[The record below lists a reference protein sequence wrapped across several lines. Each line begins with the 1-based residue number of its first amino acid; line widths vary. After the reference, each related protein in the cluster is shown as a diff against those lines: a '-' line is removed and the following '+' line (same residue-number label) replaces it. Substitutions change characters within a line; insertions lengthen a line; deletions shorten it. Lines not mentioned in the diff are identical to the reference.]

1 MSIRALI
8 VDDEPLAR
16 KRLKRL
22 LTAEPDVEV
31 IGECSNGREAIETI
45 EAASPDLVFLD
56 IQMPEID
63 GFAVIQAIPRERLP
77 IIVFVTAYDQ
87 HALKAFEVHA
97 LDYLLKPFKQERF
110 QTTLEHARSRLAKGD
125 SSEAKT
131 GLDALIEK
139 VRAEQSYIDRFMIR
153 SSDRIILVK
162 APDVDWIE
170 SAANYV
176 LLHVGDKTHIVR
188 ETMRSLESK
197 LCPKTFQRISR
208 SAIVNLERIKEL
220 QPMGKGEYVVFLT
233 TGQQLTMSRGIRE
246 LHQALGSS

>member
-1 MSIRALI
+1 
-8 VDDEPLAR
+8 
-16 KRLKRL
+16 
-22 LTAEPDVEV
+22 
-31 IGECSNGREAIETI
+31 
-45 EAASPDLVFLD
+45 
-56 IQMPEID
+56 
-63 GFAVIQAIPRERLP
+63 VIQAIPKERLP
-77 IIVFVTAYDQ
+77 IIIFVSAYDQ

-97 LDYLLKPFKQERF
+97 IDYLLKPFKQERF
-110 QTTLEHARSRLAKGD
+110 QTAMEHARAQLAKGD
-125 SSEAKT
+125 SSETKT
-131 GLDALIEK
+131 GLTALIEK
-139 VRAEQSYIDRFMIR
+139 VRAEQSYVDRFMIR
-153 SSDRIILVK
+153 NSDRIILVK
-162 APDVDWIE
+162 TQDVDWIE

-188 ETMRSLESK
+188 ETMRSLETK